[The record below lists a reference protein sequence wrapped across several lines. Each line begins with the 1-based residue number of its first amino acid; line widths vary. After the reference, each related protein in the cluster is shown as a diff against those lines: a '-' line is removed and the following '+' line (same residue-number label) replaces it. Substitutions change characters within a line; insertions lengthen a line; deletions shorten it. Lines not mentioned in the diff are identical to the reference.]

1 LLIRSHSDENLRKII
16 QDEALHGRELVNR
29 LREYNRADI
38 QRHIIRPEQLKKLQ
52 IYITSHAALWEVITR
67 QRSKEDPVH
76 IDEEDLLIDLG
87 IINRESLSA
96 TEGTREEVE
105 VNWLPG
111 EDEDVEEDEDM
122 EEDDG
127 GNGHESL

>member
-1 LLIRSHSDENLRKII
+1 
-16 QDEALHGRELVNR
+16 
-29 LREYNRADI
+29 
-38 QRHIIRPEQLKKLQ
+38 
-52 IYITSHAALWEVITR
+52 
-67 QRSKEDPVH
+67 VH

-96 TEGTREEVE
+96 TEGMREEVE

-111 EDEDVEEDEDM
+111 EDKDVEEDEDM
-122 EEDDG
+122 EEDEG